1 MSATDGVLSDHHKQ
15 VAPSTVVQVIE
26 NMFPDVKRGEQVQ
39 LYHGQAGA
47 IAAVLGLVE
56 RVPERLLELDPADY
70 ANFLMS
76 VSALRASVDA
86 WARQGARHLPDQ
98 QLRGTGKSPLV
109 WIYEGLKCYPD
120 ARPSPETAELKFV
133 ADDKFR
139 TALRLDIDAAYEA
152 LGNQGWK
159 AATVL
164 GGSVV
169 EALLLWA
176 VQKLGRDARREAIK
190 RAVKSGYLESEPRGR
205 AESWILHEYIG
216 VAFHGRLI
224 GEECRKQCDVTKDY
238 SDLIHPGRGAR
249 LGHPCDRGTAHAAA
263 AAMEAVLRDLNK
275 KFGAKSRKQETA

>member
-109 WIYEGLKCYPD
+109 WIYEGLKCCPD
-120 ARPSPETAELKFV
+120 ARPSPETAKLRFV

-139 TALRLDIDAAYEA
+139 TALRLDIDASYEA

-164 GGSVV
+164 GG
-169 EALLLWA
+169 
-176 VQKLGRDARREAIK
+176 
-190 RAVKSGYLESEPRGR
+190 
-205 AESWILHEYIG
+205 
-216 VAFHGRLI
+216 
-224 GEECRKQCDVTKDY
+224 
-238 SDLIHPGRGAR
+238 
-249 LGHPCDRGTAHAAA
+249 
-263 AAMEAVLRDLNK
+263 
-275 KFGAKSRKQETA
+275 